1 MASRWFAHR
10 VLVLV
15 SVLVDM
21 RVCSVEAEIGYVRV
35 AYIGVEKWDNWSV
48 KRSVPF

>member
-1 MASRWFAHR
+1 MVRPQG
-10 VLVLV
+10 VGVGDGV
-15 SVLVDM
+15 GDM
-21 RVCSVEAEIGYVRV
+21 RVCSLEAEIGYVRV